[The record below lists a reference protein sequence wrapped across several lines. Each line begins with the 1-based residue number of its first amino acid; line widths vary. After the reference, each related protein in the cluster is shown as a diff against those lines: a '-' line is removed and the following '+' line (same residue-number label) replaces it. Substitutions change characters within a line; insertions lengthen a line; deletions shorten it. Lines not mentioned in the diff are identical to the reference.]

1 MLLRRQWK
9 RGVSVSMING
19 LIVPL
24 LTPMNEDASLD
35 NIGLKSLTARLMN
48 KGVRNFIVLSPY
60 SETSSLS
67 IEQEKEAI
75 RIASSTIGQRG
86 NLIVGCFADATDG
99 IIEKVK
105 FAEKFTNNCLVNIPF
120 SSLTNEVEF
129 IDFFDKLFTKTNANI
144 FLYNDPFTFKRNI
157 PIVGIDRIANWEKL
171 IGIIDF
177 SKNLT
182 YFRAL
187 SDYHQSLRIF
197 QGAEEYSVESF
208 NYYCSGLVVGL
219 ANVSP
224 ELFIDLQKE
233 SIAYGYNA
241 MVRQELKLLTLMK
254 EYFPKDKRVQSY
266 KKILSIEGVIKE
278 YFSKSLETLSEEEV
292 SKLLKLIKTS
302 IA

>member
-1 MLLRRQWK
+1 M
-9 RGVSVSMING
+9 SVNG

-35 NIGLKSLTARLMN
+35 KIGLKSLTARLMN
-48 KGVRNFIVLSPY
+48 KGVRNFVVLSPY
-60 SETSSLS
+60 GENSSLS
-67 IEQEKEAI
+67 VEQEKEAI
-75 RIASSTIGQRG
+75 RIVSSTIGARG
-86 NLIVGCFADATDG
+86 NLLVGCFSDATDA

-105 FAEKFTNNCLVNIPF
+105 FAEKFTSNCLVNIPF

-129 IDFFDKLFTKTNANI
+129 IDFFDKLFTKTKANI
-144 FLYNDPFTFKRNI
+144 FLYNNPFIFKRNI

-177 SKNLT
+177 SCNLT

-187 SDYHQSLRIF
+187 SDYHQSLKIF
-197 QGAEEYSVESF
+197 QGAEEYAVESF
-208 NYYCSGLVVGL
+208 NYYCSGLAVGL

-224 ELFIDLQKE
+224 EMFISLQKD
-233 SIAYGYNA
+233 SVAYGYTA

-254 EYFPKDKRVQSY
+254 EYFPKGKRVQSY
-266 KKILSIEGVIKE
+266 KKILSIEGVIQE
-278 YFSKSLETLSEEEV
+278 HFSGTLDSLSEEDV